1 MVLFHIL
8 YSEIVPIC
16 YQVAHV
22 LLKGCLDGGLQAIA
36 TPAQSRYEDSDDI
49 IYICVCPLD
58 PMPSRYVLHL
68 ADSLLKYDVRFLIMN
83 TFATTKQSLIGILD
97 HSESQ
102 LQELQKLALKYSGVN
117 VPAVALPLG

>member
-36 TPAQSRYEDSDDI
+36 TPAQSRYEDSDGI

-97 HSESQ
+97 HSES
-102 LQELQKLALKYSGVN
+102 
-117 VPAVALPLG
+117 